1 MSIII
6 FSHSDY
12 SFLWPII
19 EESLE
24 KIENIVKLNPI
35 FVSNKTDLIKPS
47 GFTKYIE
54 YDDKLCYAKRWTK
67 EILPFIDTEYILI
80 AHDVQIIVNCDICF
94 INNIIQ
100 LMNENG
106 LDRCSMNVFNGGDI
120 IETKDIKL
128 CNLNMASGLT
138 FTPYDVCPSIWK
150 THSFKILFET
160 FSNETYRTSELNER
174 LQNFCREKLKCYG
187 LQKTNQKIHYCL
199 GRPYLEY
206 FKILFITIQNEI
218 SFPPEV
224 YMDMKDEFLYFFEKY
239 KLSDKISVNRNYGFI
254 LDNFKNI

>member
-1 MSIII
+1 MSLII

-54 YDDKLCYAKRWTK
+54 YNDTLCYAERWTK
-67 EILPFIDTEYILI
+67 EILPFIEREYILI
-80 AHDVQIIVNCDICF
+80 VHDVQIIVNCDSNF
-94 INNIIQ
+94 IKNIIKIMEENNI
-100 LMNENG
+100 
-106 LDRCSMNVFNGGDI
+106 DRCSMNVFNGLDI
-120 IETKDIKL
+120 IENKDVKL
-128 CNLNMASGLT
+128 CNLNTARGNT
-138 FTPYDVCPSIWK
+138 FTPYDVCPTIWK
-150 THSFKILFET
+150 TSSFKTIFET
-160 FSNETYRTSELNER
+160 FSNETYRSSELNET

-187 LQKTNQKIHYCL
+187 LQKTNQKIYYCL
-199 GRPYLEY
+199 GRPFLEY

-218 SFPPEV
+218 TFPPEV
-224 YMDMKDEFLYFFEKY
+224 YMDVKDEFLYFFEKY
-239 KLSDKISVNRNYGFI
+239 KLSEKINVNRNYGFI